1 MGSRQGQYK
10 LTDALCVHTAMDNDD
25 DEDSL
30 GQAAIQQIQS
40 SSKRIAEANKEWF
53 SAMTK
58 YSKSVEKV
66 SVYSRITSDPFD

>member
-1 MGSRQGQYK
+1 
-10 LTDALCVHTAMDNDD
+10 MDQDD

-30 GQAAIQQIQS
+30 GQAAMQQIQS
-40 SSKRIAEANKEWF
+40 SSKRIGEANKEWF

-66 SVYSRITSDPFD
+66 RMIVRGPHTAE